1 MKKEKKNI
9 IMIAAWGLYFVC
21 GLFFLDKFPFMHS
34 DESWLSGLTRTMMH
48 EGMDSTET
56 FFDLLPRY
64 PHAIKSFFHMM
75 QMPLIKLFGYE
86 LFSVR
91 LLSLIFSCA
100 ALFVLYKIVLKY
112 TGSKIIAFLSAVAL
126 ALDVQFIYASH
137 FARQEIIIAF
147 GILLIYYYIV
157 KNADVWSYKKDIITS
172 IIIGA
177 MIGMH
182 PNAFIAALI
191 TGSIYIYYIAFE
203 KKFTVKNL
211 AVLVGMV
218 AGFALVFVGISYIF
232 DAQFIPHYLKY
243 GDHLGVT
250 MTFFEKVR
258 AIVPFY
264 QKLWLGISGTYYTP
278 WIKIQMALFAAA
290 IVTGAVYTF
299 WDRKVLLFLLPIAAV
314 NLGYIIIGRYS
325 QPSILL
331 MFIVCWVLVFYL
343 LSRVKPIKMRV
354 LATAALA
361 VAMLTISLAQIVP
374 YMNNDYEV
382 YLNEIESIVPEDA
395 RVLANLNTEYAFAYD
410 SLRDYRNLG
419 YLDDNEMSFADYV
432 KSNDIEYIIYPEEMD
447 FIYENR
453 PVWNIVYGN
462 IYPYYDDM
470 NELLKQ
476 KCEMVHE
483 FYSPYGM
490 RIVRFANA
498 KDWSVK
504 IYRVI
509 Q

>member
-1 MKKEKKNI
+1 
-9 IMIAAWGLYFVC
+9 
-21 GLFFLDKFPFMHS
+21 
-34 DESWLSGLTRTMMH
+34 
-48 EGMDSTET
+48 
-56 FFDLLPRY
+56 
-64 PHAIKSFFHMM
+64 
-75 QMPLIKLFGYE
+75 
-86 LFSVR
+86 
-91 LLSLIFSCA
+91 
-100 ALFVLYKIVLKY
+100 
-112 TGSKIIAFLSAVAL
+112 
-126 ALDVQFIYASH
+126 
-137 FARQEIIIAF
+137 
-147 GILLIYYYIV
+147 
-157 KNADVWSYKKDIITS
+157 
-172 IIIGA
+172 
-177 MIGMH
+177 
-182 PNAFIAALI
+182 
-191 TGSIYIYYIAFE
+191 
-203 KKFTVKNL
+203 
-211 AVLVGMV
+211 
-218 AGFALVFVGISYIF
+218 
-232 DAQFIPHYLKY
+232 
-243 GDHLGVT
+243 
-250 MTFFEKVR
+250 
-258 AIVPFY
+258 
-264 QKLWLGISGTYYTP
+264 
-278 WIKIQMALFAAA
+278 
-290 IVTGAVYTF
+290 
-299 WDRKVLLFLLPIAAV
+299 
-314 NLGYIIIGRYS
+314 
-325 QPSILL
+325 